1 MELHLLLHLGGKVME
16 EKKIG
21 TNEVLNVSFAVVVT
35 PEDIDDIMCTALEGG
50 ITYWCNRAKVVG
62 DYLGEYGHEQ
72 IARGGELKM
81 HVVEPFDEEDT
92 EWYTLSKEKFMNGL
106 EMYLKTQNGGKIL
119 DIVDDKLTLD
129 TSCVDANVADY
140 IVQYALFREEIYG

>member
-1 MELHLLLHLGGKVME
+1 ME

-72 IARGGELKM
+72 IARGGELEM

-92 EWYTLSKEKFMNGL
+92 EWYTLTKEKLLKGL
-106 EMYLKTQNGGKIL
+106 EAYLKEPRHGDFL
-119 DIVDDKLTLD
+119 EFVDHELKLD
-129 TSCVDANVADY
+129 TCNVDANVADS
-140 IVQYALFREEIYG
+140 IVQYALFGEEIYG